1 MSDIDSQLSEVSDDE
16 LLSQSEGEMVLSEKS
31 DSNSEEFDDGDN
43 SINSDSNTSDT
54 DMSDDEPWILP
65 SDDDDKGKSSDLM
78 SLQQNTVE
86 LSDSSD
92 SDDDNIPDD
101 DELKKIEKANKN
113 EALLDFHP
121 EIKQINYKELQTLCK
136 ITKNKLGNIIDP
148 LHKTVPI
155 LTRYEK
161 AKILG
166 VRAKQINN
174 GSNIFVEV
182 NKNII
187 DGHLIA
193 KMELDQKKLP
203 FIIRRPLPSGGSEY
217 WRVSDLENVN

>member
-16 LLSQSEGEMVLSEKS
+16 LLSQSEGEMELSEKS

-54 DMSDDEPWILP
+54 FDDDEPWILP
-65 SDDDDKGKSSDLM
+65 GDGDTKDNSDDLM

-113 EALLDFHP
+113 EDLLDFHP

-136 ITKNKLGNIIDP
+136 ITKDKLGNIIDP
-148 LHKTVPI
+148 LHKTIPI

-193 KMELDQKKLP
+193 KMELEQKKLP